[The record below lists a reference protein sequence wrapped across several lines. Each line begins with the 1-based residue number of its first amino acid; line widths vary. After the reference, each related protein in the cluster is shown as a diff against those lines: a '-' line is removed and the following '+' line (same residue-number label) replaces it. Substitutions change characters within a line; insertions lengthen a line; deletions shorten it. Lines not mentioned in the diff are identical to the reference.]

1 MGIVVVGTGIFM
13 LVLLW
18 IQMCMKKFLFLRC
31 QRDPFSGKEEEKKT
45 QNSDRNRYLIP
56 LKKCKSITRLIIFDR
71 TFSVC
76 IVSYAFF
83 PSANSMTFF
92 ESFIYRYV

>member
-1 MGIVVVGTGIFM
+1 MMGIAVVGTGIFM

-45 QNSDRNRYLIP
+45 
-56 LKKCKSITRLIIFDR
+56 
-71 TFSVC
+71 
-76 IVSYAFF
+76 
-83 PSANSMTFF
+83 
-92 ESFIYRYV
+92 